1 MIRLA
6 LTMLVLYFTVRAG
19 MGAYIAVQ
27 PLAHASDRIERA
39 LEKAR

>member
-6 LTMLVLYFTVRAG
+6 LTCLVLFMVARAG
-19 MGAYIAVQ
+19 IGALSAVQ

-39 LEKAR
+39 LERNR